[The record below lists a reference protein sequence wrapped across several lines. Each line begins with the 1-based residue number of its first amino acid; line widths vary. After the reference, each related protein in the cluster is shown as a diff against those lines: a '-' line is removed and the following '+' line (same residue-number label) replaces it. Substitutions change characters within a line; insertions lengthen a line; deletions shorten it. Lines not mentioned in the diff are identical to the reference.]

1 MTESGKASRTRIIL
15 AFAAIY
21 VIWGSTYL
29 AIRYAIETMPPFL
42 MAGTR
47 FAIAGLLM
55 YGWARLTGKERPE
68 PVHWRSATI
77 VGALL
82 LLGGNGAVVWAET
95 RIPSGIVSLLIA
107 TVPLWMVILGRQR
120 PDIRVIGGIGLGF
133 LGLALLLGPDR
144 LAGAERIDLIGAGV
158 VVTGALSWAAGSLY
172 SRKAPLPKSPLLGIG
187 MQMMMGGLTQIAA
200 GTVLGEWPQFRPG
213 NFSPLSTLAY
223 VYLILAGSLV
233 GFTAYVWLLR
243 HVSPSKVATYAYVNP
258 VVAVLLGWGIG
269 GEELSLRVLLAAGI
283 IVSGVVLITSRND
296 SRGAPESRRE
306 EQKERSR
313 TPAGAPN
320 SSPTARKAEVRT
332 GR

>member
-1 MTESGKASRTRIIL
+1 MTDTGKASRTRIIL

-21 VIWGSTYL
+21 IIWGSTYL

-47 FAIAGLLM
+47 FATAGLLM
-55 YGWARLTGKERPE
+55 YAWARLTGKERPE
-68 PVHWRSATI
+68 PVHWRSASI

-107 TVPLWMVILGRQR
+107 TVPLWMVILGRRR
-120 PDIRVIGGIGLGF
+120 PDIRVVGGIVLGF
-133 LGLALLLGPDR
+133 LGLALLLGPAR
-144 LAGAERIDLIGAGV
+144 LAGTGRIDLPGAGTV
-158 VVTGALSWAAGSLY
+158 VAGSLSWAAGSLY

-187 MQMMMGGLTQIAA
+187 MQMMMGGLALVLA
-200 GTVLGEWPQFRPG
+200 GSVAGEWPHFRPG
-213 NFSPLSTLAY
+213 NFSLLSTLSY

-243 HVSPSKVATYAYVNP
+243 NVSPSKVATYAYVNP
-258 VVAVLLGWGIG
+258 VVAVLLGWAIG
-269 GEELSLRVLLAAGI
+269 GEELSLRAVLAAAI

-296 SRGAPESRRE
+296 SRGVTETRRE
-306 EQKERSR
+306 ARKD
-313 TPAGAPN
+313 PAGPYAGAAGP
-320 SSPTARKAEVRT
+320 SPKVRKAEART